1 VWYPGGCSAQV
12 IDALDPGSVSLVIR
26 LDRLA
31 RSTRDLRNLL
41 ATVADR
47 ERGSDHSLTPG
58 QIRERLMA
66 S

>member
-1 VWYPGGCSAQV
+1 MIESNHVTINA
-12 IDALDPGSVSLVIR
+12 
-26 LDRLA
+26 
-31 RSTRDLRNLL
+31 